1 MASEQTS
8 EIIPDTVVH
17 RIGGGHIENL
27 QLSALEKELVPP
39 GISVL
44 LGGTAPAAAQ
54 QMRNAF
60 PKSRK
65 WYDSVMQVGTATI
78 KAIRAAGF
86 EVIMDAT
93 TRFQNRARLVH
104 PDGVAGFTDANLE
117 RLAHVFEDMV
127 ES

>member
-8 EIIPDTVVH
+8 EITPDTVVH
-17 RIGGGHIENL
+17 RIGGGQKENL
-27 QLSALEKELVPP
+27 QLSSLEKELIPP

-44 LGGTAPAAAQ
+44 LGGTAQAAAQ

-65 WYDSVMQVGTATI
+65 WQGSVMQVGTATV

-93 TRFQNRARLVH
+93 TRFQNHARLVH
-104 PDGVAGFTDANLE
+104 PDGVAGYTDTNLE
-117 RLAHVFEDMV
+117 SVAQVFEDLI
-127 ES
+127 EG